1 MGGLSEAPW
10 AIRARARASVAIKHL
25 RQFPWALAAVYFLN
39 AWAQTFPLIANN
51 TWLSEVVKMKLDTL
65 SNYYAIIMLPW
76 SMKPIFALILENV
89 PILGMYRRPY
99 LVMTALTAGGLMVAR
114 LGISGEGAAFAISF
128 VWSAA
133 LAFNEIIC
141 GAVLMDVVDNHPQD
155 AGAIQAIAQSSRTAG
170 SLAAALC
177 NLLVYPC
184 SSHSH
189 ELSWK
194 TVYIITGLGTAVA
207 ALFAPFFPEP
217 TCAERPREHLQ
228 LGKRLLRICWALT
241 PIEALCVWLSLKP
254 LVSHWTWWV
263 LFWCLVGF
271 LVIAEAA
278 LAFTM
283 RQSSITSTHNLPVDC
298 SDDEDG
304 TAEARVND
312 GVSVP
317 LLAENTDKQESS
329 YEKLQSSI
337 VVVKENWRAVS
348 TCVFL
353 VLMAST
359 PSSSVQMG
367 MLNYDLFRKCD
378 LVYLSLHGFGLSL
391 FAALAYSLIGNRK
404 NVRWGFPI
412 VQAFV
417 TAAALLSIP
426 VANITIPSMKEKEAG
441 HCGTVDFLG
450 ADVDALKYV
459 FIISTVQ
466 GLCGMPARIL
476 KDVLAT
482 EQTPRGSR
490 LLYYAVFLSFLDIGA
505 SIREWVTAPLVKAF
519 HVTFADYSGMTKI
532 IIIAGAIQLVIST
545 LSIVIIKDRD
555 SEGDEEEE
563 DTISP
568 LNTDVLLT
576 ESAVASPV
584 SRGDDPRAE

>member
-1 MGGLSEAPW
+1 MGRLLEAPW
-10 AIRARARASVAIKHL
+10 AIRARARASVTIKHM
-25 RQFPWALAAVYFLN
+25 RQFPLALAAVYFLN
-39 AWAQTFPLIANN
+39 AWAQTFPLIANS
-51 TWLSEVVKMKLDTL
+51 TWLSEVVKMKLDTM

-99 LVMTALTAGGLMVAR
+99 VVMTALTAGGLMVAR
-114 LGISGEGAAFAISF
+114 LGVSGEGAAFAISF

-141 GAVLMDVVDNHPQD
+141 GAVLMDVVDNNPED

-170 SLAAALC
+170 SLVAAIC

-184 SSHSH
+184 SSGSH

-194 TVYIITGLGTAVA
+194 TIYIITGLGTAAA
-207 ALFAPFFPEP
+207 ALLAPFFPEP
-217 TCAERPREHLQ
+217 SCVERPRKHLQ

-278 LAFTM
+278 LAFNM
-283 RQSSITSTHNLPVDC
+283 RKSSITSAHNLPVD
-298 SDDEDG
+298 SDDEDS
-304 TAEARVND
+304 ADEARVN
-312 GVSVP
+312 VP
-317 LLAENTDKQESS
+317 LLAEDKQQTY
-329 YEKLQSSI
+329 YEMLQSSV

-359 PSSSVQMG
+359 PSSSVQMS

-391 FAALAYSLIGNRK
+391 FASLAYGLIGNRK

-417 TAAALLSIP
+417 TASALLSIP
-426 VANITIPSMKEKEAG
+426 LANMTIPSMKQKEAG
-441 HCGTVDFLG
+441 HCGTVNYLG
-450 ADVDALKYV
+450 TDIDALKYV

-490 LLYYAVFLSFLDIGA
+490 LLYYAVFLSFMDIGA
-505 SIREWVTAPLVKAF
+505 SIREWVTAPLIKAY
-519 HVTFADYSGMTKI
+519 HVTIADYSGMTKI

-555 SEGDEEEE
+555 PADKDEDE
-563 DTISP
+563 DTVSP

-584 SRGDDPRAE
+584 SRSDPR